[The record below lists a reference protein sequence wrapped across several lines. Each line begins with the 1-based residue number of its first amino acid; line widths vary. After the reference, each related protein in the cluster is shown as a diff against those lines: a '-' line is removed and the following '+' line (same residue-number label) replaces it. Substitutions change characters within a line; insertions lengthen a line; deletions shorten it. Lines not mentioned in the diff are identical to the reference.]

1 MEHENEIIH
10 WFCSLKSRSFSFPF
24 SFLTLSAFAFTFL
37 TKKLD
42 LTELNF
48 KIYIEHCFFYS
59 NIHLSGIRYG
69 CLKCSL
75 PLWLLTFTLMLAVFP
90 RTWSLI
96 HAFGHSLHL
105 QNVAILLQKGKE
117 MHVGGHTHMNTHSYT
132 PDSVQ
137 LFNCLDPDVLHNYFH
152 LWCISVTQ

>member
-10 WFCSLKSRSFSFPF
+10 WFCSLKSRSFSLSFPF

-59 NIHLSGIRYG
+59 NIHL
-69 CLKCSL
+69 
-75 PLWLLTFTLMLAVFP
+75 
-90 RTWSLI
+90 
-96 HAFGHSLHL
+96 
-105 QNVAILLQKGKE
+105 
-117 MHVGGHTHMNTHSYT
+117 
-132 PDSVQ
+132 
-137 LFNCLDPDVLHNYFH
+137 
-152 LWCISVTQ
+152 

>member
-1 MEHENEIIH
+1 M
-10 WFCSLKSRSFSFPF
+10 
-24 SFLTLSAFAFTFL
+24 LS
-37 TKKLD
+37 
-42 LTELNF
+42 
-48 KIYIEHCFFYS
+48 
-59 NIHLSGIRYG
+59 
-69 CLKCSL
+69 
-75 PLWLLTFTLMLAVFP
+75 VFP

-117 MHVGGHTHMNTHSYT
+117 MHVGGHTHMHTHSYT

-152 LWCISVTQ
+152 LCAFLLRSSISTSTMNNHTNTNAYAHSV